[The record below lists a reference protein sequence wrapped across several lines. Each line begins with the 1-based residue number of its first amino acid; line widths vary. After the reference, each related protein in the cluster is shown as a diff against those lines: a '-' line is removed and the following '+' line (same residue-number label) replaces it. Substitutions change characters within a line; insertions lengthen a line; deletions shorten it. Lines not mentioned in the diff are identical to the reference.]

1 LRIETI
7 ETIETN
13 MINIPPPP
21 PALIAQV
28 PHQTI
33 FRDDFSRG
41 CPGYSQAENQEIG
54 STAANHLAGITKNKA
69 DSLVIFF
76 TREFTNF
83 QHDPFSGRQ
92 DPQEGERL
100 DRFFDFI
107 NGSPIPNKRYVYFC
121 VNSSDFEDRNAF
133 SQGFWGPALN
143 QIGRLANL
151 DLRQPGV
158 DHVMQRLGLVH
169 IGTIKR
175 GYLYY
180 VLPRT

>member
-1 LRIETI
+1 
-7 ETIETN
+7 
-13 MINIPPPP
+13 MIVMPPPP
-21 PALIAQV
+21 PAIVSQV
-28 PHQTI
+28 PHQAI

-41 CPGYSQAENQEIG
+41 CPGYSQAENQQIG
-54 STAANHLAGITKNKA
+54 NTAANHLAGITKNKT

-83 QHDPFSGRQ
+83 QYDPFSGRQ

-107 NGSPIPNKRYVYFC
+107 NGSQIPNKRYVYFC
-121 VNSSDFEDRNAF
+121 VNTSDFEDRNAF
-133 SQGFWGPALN
+133 SQGFWGPALQ

-180 VLPRT
+180 VLPRSN

>member
-1 LRIETI
+1 MLD
-7 ETIETN
+7 
-13 MINIPPPP
+13 MP
-21 PALIAQV
+21 PAIISQV

-54 STAANHLAGITKNKA
+54 STAANHLAGITTNKA

-76 TREFTNF
+76 TKEFTDF
-83 QHDPFSGRQ
+83 RHDPFSGSQ

-107 NGSPIPNKRYVYFC
+107 NGSQIPNKRYVYFC

-133 SQGFWGPALN
+133 SQGFWGPALQ

-180 VLPRT
+180 VLPRSN